1 VAIRRTD
8 PLHPTGDGEGDG
20 VRVGDV
26 APDFA
31 LPGTGGR
38 TYRLSELRGRTV
50 VLLFYPGDATP
61 VCTRQLTSYTTDFDQ
76 FARLGAQLLAISPQ
90 SVESHEAF
98 SAAQGGFAF
107 PLLADLDRSV
117 ARAYGVLG
125 PLGFYRRSVFVVD
138 AEGIVRFRHRSP
150 HSLTFRPSE
159 ALVEA
164 VRRAERSAS
173 PPG

>member
-1 VAIRRTD
+1 MGAA
-8 PLHPTGDGEGDG
+8 TGGDEGTA
-20 VRVGDV
+20 VGDV

-50 VLLFYPGDATP
+50 VLVFYPGDATP
-61 VCTRQLTSYTTDFDQ
+61 VCTRQLSSYTTDWDRFVD
-76 FARLGAQLLAISPQ
+76 LGVQLLAISPQ

-98 SAAQGGFAF
+98 SAAQGGFPF
-107 PLLADLDRSV
+107 PLLSDADRSV

-138 AEGIVRFRHRSP
+138 AQGIVRYRHRSP
-150 HSLTFRPSE
+150 HSLTYRPTA

-164 VRRAERSAS
+164 VLTAERAA
-173 PPG
+173 PAAD